1 MLNEDQSQDW
11 VPYILQHHLIITE
24 SFLCAAAAS
33 LQSFPTLCDL
43 IDGSPTGS
51 PVPRILQARTLEWF
65 AISFSNA

>member
-11 VPYILQHHLIITE
+11 VPYILQHHLIITK

-43 IDGSPTGS
+43 LDGSPTGS
-51 PVPRILQARTLEWF
+51 PVPRILQARTLEWVT
-65 AISFSNA
+65 ISFSNA